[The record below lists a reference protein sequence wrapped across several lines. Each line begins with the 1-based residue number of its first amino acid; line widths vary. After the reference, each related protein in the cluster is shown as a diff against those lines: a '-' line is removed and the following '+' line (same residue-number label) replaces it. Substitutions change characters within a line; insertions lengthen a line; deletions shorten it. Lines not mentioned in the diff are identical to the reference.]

1 MRIDLAT
8 TNLISELE
16 LEVPTVDHAGE
27 RVVVGEV
34 AELVLQALARV
45 DVLDL
50 REAIQGLPVVVADE
64 RGRQRRPHF
73 MAFGVSQ
80 AKLAME
86 DVDLAVQKRT
96 QALVDLGEVVPVEK
110 LGQGPHADELDR
122 GVAGQVGE
130 RLVDADDRLG
140 ALTVG
145 RHDRHA
151 DGGVLEAEPEALLGC
166 AGTT

>member
-1 MRIDLAT
+1 
-8 TNLISELE
+8 
-16 LEVPTVDHAGE
+16 
-27 RVVVGEV
+27 
-34 AELVLQALARV
+34 
-45 DVLDL
+45 
-50 REAIQGLPVVVADE
+50 
-64 RGRQRRPHF
+64 

-166 AGTT
+166 ADGLLGEVAVGDVAGRRVDELMPVIGL